1 MNAQSVGIGTASPAT
16 SAQLDITSTNKGLLM
31 PRLTTAQ
38 RTAIANPANGLMVY
52 DTNLSA
58 FWFYNGSSWS
68 SVAGSAASQWMVNG
82 NNIYNSNS
90 GNVGIGTAAPLA
102 RLTVDSS
109 IMVDEANSNEGLLD
123 RGALYFGS
131 DKKVGI
137 TRSFLSGNAG
147 RNSLGFYTGNLRRV
161 TIDSTGQVGIGTNN
175 PLQALHVAGSAYL
188 SGSLGIGSTT
198 PNYAFENLGGRNYM
212 YYSLAIGPNAVP
224 SSTYM
229 LDVEGG
235 PARFRQDMR
244 VDGILNPNNQ
254 LNIGNNTA
262 IEGTL
267 TVNGGQG
274 IMRNAQATG
283 QLKYYTREV
292 EFGAI
297 LGGHGLSG
305 EGSFG
310 FATAGF
316 TTTPAVMVGD
326 IVSTGGTVG
335 ELFRVQLIIYGCNT
349 TSCKAR
355 LLNTSP
361 NPVNYNIT
369 WNIVAIGN

>member
-1 MNAQSVGIGTASPAT
+1 
-16 SAQLDITSTNKGLLM
+16 
-31 PRLTTAQ
+31 
-38 RTAIANPANGLMVY
+38 
-52 DTNLSA
+52 
-58 FWFYNGSSWS
+58 
-68 SVAGSAASQWMVNG
+68 
-82 NNIYNSNS
+82 
-90 GNVGIGTAAPLA
+90 
-102 RLTVDSS
+102 
-109 IMVDEANSNEGLLD
+109 
-123 RGALYFGS
+123 
-131 DKKVGI
+131 
-137 TRSFLSGNAG
+137 
-147 RNSLGFYTGNLRRV
+147 
-161 TIDSTGQVGIGTNN
+161 
-175 PLQALHVAGSAYL
+175 
-188 SGSLGIGSTT
+188 
-198 PNYAFENLGGRNYM
+198 M